1 MRFETNCV
9 VVGRTVDLF
18 EFDKRFDAFGS
29 YFIFYDY
36 KDPENVPEECL
47 QAYKVVIVDPPFL
60 SEECL
65 EKVAITVKK
74 IVAANGK
81 IILCS
86 GKYLIIK
93 YFYFF
98 ALIMKTKI

>member
-1 MRFETNCV
+1 MNYKLKCL

-29 YFIFYDY
+29 CFFFYDY
-36 KDPENVPEECL
+36 KDPENVAPECVGR
-47 QAYKVVIVDPPFL
+47 YNVVMVDPPFL

-65 EKVAITVKK
+65 EKVSITVKK
-74 IVAANGK
+74 ILAPGGK

-86 GKYLIIK
+86 GDDSVMNQ
-93 YFYFF
+93 FVW
-98 ALIMKTKI
+98 